1 MGGFFISIII
11 CGVAGWLAGEL
22 YKGDGFGV
30 IKNVL
35 LGIVGGLVGESL
47 LKIINIRSENIFFE
61 LAAATGGAI
70 LILFIVKK
78 IKS

>member
-11 CGVAGWLAGEL
+11 GGVAGWLAGEL
-22 YKGDGFGV
+22 YKGDGFG
-30 IKNVL
+30 ILKNVL
-35 LGIVGGLVGESL
+35 LGIVGGLVGEFL
-47 LKIINIRSENIFFE
+47 LKIIGIHSESIFFE

>member
-11 CGVAGWLAGEL
+11 GGVAGWLAGEL

-30 IKNVL
+30 LKNVL
-35 LGIVGGLVGESL
+35 LGIVGGLLGEFL
-47 LKIINIRSENIFFE
+47 LKIVGIQSENIIFE

-78 IKS
+78 IKT

>member
-11 CGVAGWLAGEL
+11 GGVAGWLAGEL

-35 LGIVGGLVGESL
+35 LGIAGGLVGEFL
-47 LKIINIRSENIFFE
+47 LKIIGLHSDNIFFQ